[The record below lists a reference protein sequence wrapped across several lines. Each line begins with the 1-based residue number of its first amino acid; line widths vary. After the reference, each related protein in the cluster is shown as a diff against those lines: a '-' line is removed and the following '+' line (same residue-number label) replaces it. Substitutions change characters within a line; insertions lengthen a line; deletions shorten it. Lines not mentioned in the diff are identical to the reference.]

1 MFCICKDRLQKKV
14 TTMNIKIARMGV
26 LMSSEKQ
33 LILIIITAVAVG
45 LWQLYQDYKQKKHDE
60 KLQRHL
66 SKYFDSKW

>member
-1 MFCICKDRLQKKV
+1 M
-14 TTMNIKIARMGV
+14 
-26 LMSSEKQ
+26 MSSDKQ

-45 LWQLYQDYKQKKHDE
+45 LWQLWKDKKKKHDE

>member
-1 MFCICKDRLQKKV
+1 M
-14 TTMNIKIARMGV
+14 
-26 LMSSEKQ
+26 MSSDKQ
-33 LILIIITAVAVG
+33 LILIIITGLAVG